1 MAALVN
7 VDIRKFKLVVDQSYW
22 KEMGKSE
29 LAKALKKQLKSTLAK
44 NVILFVGD
52 GMGLTTITTSRIYGK
67 GETGYL
73 AWETFNNIGVLKV
86 LS

>member
-1 MAALVN
+1 MILQCTF
-7 VDIRKFKLVVDQSYW
+7 IDQSYW

-67 GETGYL
+67 GETGFL

-86 LS
+86 TPV